1 MDMSNDMKL
10 TSPDGIL
17 KSGFPALEDGRCR
30 KLYINFDRLY
40 IYIHIIL
47 IIINLY
53 IHDIYIYILKLY
65 IICIYIYL
73 SSITTSIIFLEY
85 TWINVCF
92 NFCWGFH
99 EISPRC
105 GRAAG
110 PEPHEAGDRARAC
123 ARCPKIGDGCDMLW
137 LSVGNMGVTW
147 GKHILIDWS
156 G

>member
-1 MDMSNDMKL
+1 MKL

-17 KSGFPALEDGRCR
+17 KSGFPALEDGRSW
-30 KLYINFDRLY
+30 KMGDVANYTSILIDY

-53 IHDIYIYILKLY
+53 IHDIYIYISSNYTL
-65 IICIYIYL
+65 YIYL

-137 LSVGNMGVTW
+137 WSVGNMGVTW
-147 GKHILIDWS
+147 G
-156 G
+156 